1 MSANRSLRSLRSL
14 RTLRLLAATDKFRG
28 TASAR
33 EASGAV
39 VAAARDAGMDA
50 QGLPLSDGGEGFL
63 EAMGG
68 TVRRNVVTGPL
79 GVPVEAEWR
88 LLETRPGETFVA
100 VIEAAQAAGLL
111 IAGGASR
118 NDPDKATTAGVG
130 ELLVAAWRAG
140 ARDIIVGC
148 GGSASTDGGL
158 GAVEAVLRAGGLPGA
173 RLRAAVDVQTLFLDA
188 AAVFAPQKGA
198 DPATVRRLA
207 QRLEEIAARYARE
220 RGVDVRQV
228 EGSGAAG
235 GLGGG
240 LVALGGTIESGFDIV
255 ARTLDLATHLARA
268 DVVVTGEGRLDATSL
283 EGKVVGG
290 ILRDVAPGTPL
301 LVIAGDI
308 APGVE
313 RAARAATKANLTLVS
328 LVDRF
333 GRDAAM
339 GRTLELIRSVTTDY
353 LESVAKDFLK

>member
-1 MSANRSLRSLRSL
+1 MSAYRSLRS
-14 RTLRLLAATDKFRG
+14 LRLLAATDKFRG

-33 EASGAV
+33 QASEAVLESAL
-39 VAAARDAGMDA
+39 AAGLDA
-50 QGLPLSDGGEGFL
+50 QALPLSDGGEGFL

-68 TVRRNVVTGPL
+68 TLRWSTVTGPL
-79 GVPVEAEWR
+79 GAPVEAQWR
-88 LLETRPGETFVA
+88 LLDAGPGRACVA

-118 NDPDKATTAGVG
+118 NDPEKATTAGVG

-158 GAVEAVLRAGGLPGA
+158 GAVEAVLKAGGLPGA

-255 ARTLDLATHLARA
+255 ARTLDLATQLARA

-290 ILRDVAPGTPL
+290 SSGTSRR
-301 LVIAGDI
+301 
-308 APGVE
+308 E
-313 RAARAATKANLTLVS
+313 HRCW
-328 LVDRF
+328 
-333 GRDAAM
+333 
-339 GRTLELIRSVTTDY
+339 
-353 LESVAKDFLK
+353 

>member
-1 MSANRSLRSLRSL
+1 MSAYRSLRSM
-14 RTLRLLAATDKFRG
+14 RLLAATDKFRG
-28 TASAR
+28 TAGAR
-33 EASGAV
+33 EASEAV
-39 VAAARDAGMDA
+39 VAAAIAAGLDALA
-50 QGLPLSDGGEGFL
+50 LPLSDGGEGFL

-79 GVPVEAEWR
+79 GAPVEAEWR
-88 LLETRPGETFVA
+88 LLNAGPGQTAVA

-111 IAGGASR
+111 IAGGAAR
-118 NDPDKATTAGVG
+118 NDPERATTAGVG

-140 ARDIIVGC
+140 ARDLIVGC

-158 GAVEAVLRAGGLPGA
+158 GAVEAVLKAGGLPGA

-188 AAVFAPQKGA
+188 AEVFAPQKGA
-198 DPATVRRLA
+198 DAAAVRRLA
-207 QRLEEIAARYARE
+207 RRLEGIAGRYLRE

-228 EGSGAAG
+228 PGSGAAG

-268 DVVVTGEGRLDATSL
+268 DIVVSGEGRLDATSL

-308 APGVE
+308 APGVDQ
-313 RAARAATKANLTLVS
+313 AARAATKANLTLVS

-339 GRTLELIRSVTTDY
+339 GRTVELIRSVTTDY
-353 LESVAKDFLK
+353 LESVVKDSR